1 MNIYVKYLIATVVLM
16 VLDVAWIFMNLSG
29 YMKTIRSV
37 QKSPMSL
44 RSEHAII
51 AYIIIVFS
59 VLYVAIPF
67 TTQNIKNIDAISSAN
82 VANAANADSV
92 ANKLLKS
99 FMYGGAV
106 GFSIYGIYNFT
117 SLAIYKDMDS
127 SIGIIDTLW
136 GTTLYTLTTFVY
148 LLL

>member
-1 MNIYVKYLIATVVLM
+1 M
-16 VLDVAWIFMNLSG
+16 VLDVAWILMNLSG
-29 YMKTIRSV
+29 YSKSILSI
-37 QKSPMSL
+37 QKSPVRL
-44 RSEHAII
+44 RNEHAII
-51 AYIIIVFS
+51 AYIIILFS
-59 VLYVAIPF
+59 IFYVAIPF
-67 TTQNIKNIDAISSAN
+67 TTQNIKNLDSNSN
-82 VANAANADSV
+82 ANAANV

-117 SLAIYKDMDS
+117 SLAIYKDMDT

-148 LLL
+148 LLLPN

>member
-1 MNIYVKYLIATVVLM
+1 MF
-16 VLDVAWIFMNLSG
+16 LDIAWISLNMATYSN
-29 YMKTIRSV
+29 TILKV
-37 QKSPMSL
+37 QKSPMIL
-44 RSEHAII
+44 RNEYAII
-51 AYIIIVFS
+51 AYIIILFS
-59 VLYVAIPF
+59 IIFVAIPF
-67 TTQNIKNIDAISSAN
+67 TIQNIKKGEDMTIE
-82 VANAANADSV
+82 
-92 ANKLLKS
+92 NKLLKS

-148 LLL
+148 LLLPDFVNLHP

>member
-1 MNIYVKYLIATVVLM
+1 MNIYIKYLIITVLLM
-16 VLDVAWIFMNLSG
+16 VLDVAWITLNLST
-29 YMKTIRSV
+29 YSSAIQKV
-37 QKSPMSL
+37 QKSPMNLRNL
-44 RSEHAII
+44 RSEYAFI
-51 AYIIIVFS
+51 AYIIIIFS

-67 TTQNIKNIDAISSAN
+67 TTQNMKKGDDDI
-82 VANAANADSV
+82 

-117 SLAIYKDMDS
+117 SLAIYKDFDS

-136 GTTLYTLTTFVY
+136 GTTLYTLTTFVF
-148 LLL
+148 LLLPT

>member
-1 MNIYVKYLIATVVLM
+1 M
-16 VLDVAWIFMNLSG
+16 VLDVAWITLNLST
-29 YMKTIRSV
+29 YSSAIQKV
-37 QKSPMSL
+37 QKSPMNLRNL
-44 RSEHAII
+44 RSEYAFI

-67 TTQNIKNIDAISSAN
+67 TTQNMKKGEDDIAT
-82 VANAANADSV
+82 
-92 ANKLLKS
+92 KLLKS

-136 GTTLYTLTTFVY
+136 GTTLYTLTTFVF
-148 LLL
+148 LLLPS

>member
-1 MNIYVKYLIATVVLM
+1 MNIYIKYLIITVFLM
-16 VLDVAWIFMNLSG
+16 VLDVAWITLNLST
-29 YMKTIRSV
+29 YSSAIQKV
-37 QKSPMSL
+37 QKSPMNLRNL
-44 RSEHAII
+44 RSEYAFI
-51 AYIIIVFS
+51 AYIIIIFS

-67 TTQNIKNIDAISSAN
+67 TTQNMKKGEDDIAT
-82 VANAANADSV
+82 
-92 ANKLLKS
+92 KLLKS

-136 GTTLYTLTTFVY
+136 GTTLYTLTTFVF
-148 LLL
+148 LLLPT

>member
-1 MNIYVKYLIATVVLM
+1 MNIYVKYLIISIILM
-16 VLDVAWIFMNLSG
+16 FLDIAWISLNMATYSN
-29 YMKTIRSV
+29 TILKV
-37 QKSPMSL
+37 QKSPMIL
-44 RSEHAII
+44 RNEYAII
-51 AYIIIVFS
+51 AYIIILFS
-59 VLYVAIPF
+59 IIFVAIPF
-67 TTQNIKNIDAISSAN
+67 TIQNIKKGEDMTIE
-82 VANAANADSV
+82 
-92 ANKLLKS
+92 NKLLKS

-148 LLL
+148 LLLPDFVNLHP

>member
-1 MNIYVKYLIATVVLM
+1 MNIYIKYLIITVFLM
-16 VLDVAWIFMNLSG
+16 VLDVAWITLNLST
-29 YMKTIRSV
+29 YSSAIQKV
-37 QKSPMSL
+37 QKSPINL
-44 RSEHAII
+44 RSEYAFI

-67 TTQNIKNIDAISSAN
+67 TTQNIKKGEDDIAT
-82 VANAANADSV
+82 
-92 ANKLLKS
+92 KLLKS

-117 SLAIYKDMDS
+117 SLAIYKDFDS

-136 GTTLYTLTTFVY
+136 GTTLYTLTTFVF
-148 LLL
+148 LLLPT